1 MANAGLSDG
10 FVFAPKPPAAPAAN
24 IRVSVPPYN
33 KDVFKSGNETVM
45 FNVPSG
51 KRGQY
56 LNTRMSYMTFDVDVM
71 VDSQAPAELPI
82 LALDGGAH
90 AFFNSLEVY
99 HGSNLLEQIREYNT
113 LYQIL
118 QDSGEMP
125 DCTVNGRSVTEGTQ
139 AKNVYGTV
147 VEDAIRGGRLITP
160 CIIGTEKLPMVTGAD
175 KYLSDSGQAGTN
187 RSYNDTGYHCVAV
200 PDYDDLFLT
209 GAGMAGL
216 LSTTNGNIEAG
227 TFSGTTAT
235 AITVPATGLV
245 SAADGQPVTGSATIG
260 ANTSIQLS
268 LTSTNGVTITRA
280 TRGAILADN
289 SHIVTYTFAIPL
301 VSGILGVQMGKYIPV
316 GSLAADIR
324 LELGLAPFEQAFKT
338 VAVYK
343 KGGSTIH
350 FDPKTIHDAASSKT
364 LFGSSVSANTPY
376 KVELKNFELQ
386 LEYIE
391 VSSDVQMAI
400 EASTGGQYV
409 MSFDSYHD
417 FQNTIPAGPGSIT
430 QLIGA
435 KFSSIKTIYT
445 AFRDQ
450 YQINN
455 VCYPGVTSRVNP
467 FSTLPNRPEYKHDA
481 ISTWSR
487 RRYESGTGWQYMV
500 GSTLYPPKPVQ
511 SDEES
516 FMEYVKSNHMVA
528 NQNRQG
534 LVDLTH
540 WGISARRDES
550 AQVAGVPTAW
560 NQYCMTGGTFLMA
573 QNFESQ
579 SHKSHLTESG
589 INTLA
594 QTMYMVA
601 RFPNK
606 KKIGTDACYDQ
617 STGVALCLTDKT
629 GKANWEQTNQ
639 ALQTDH
645 FIHYDGI
652 LIISNG
658 VCSTRF

>member
-33 KDVFKSGNETVM
+33 KDVFKSGNETIM
-45 FNVPSG
+45 INIPSG

-56 LNTRMSYMTFDVDVM
+56 LNTRMSYMTFDVTVEMDATNA
-71 VDSQAPAELPI
+71 SETTPFPI

-90 AFFNSLEVY
+90 SFFNSLEVY

-118 QDSGEMP
+118 HDSGELP
-125 DCTVNGRSVTEGTQ
+125 DCSVNGRTVAEGSEANGVTGMNQ
-139 AKNVYGTV
+139 NDTV
-147 VEDAIRGGRLITP
+147 RGGRLITP
-160 CIIGTEKLPMVTGAD
+160 CVFSKKDSGFVVGYD
-175 KYLSDSGQAGTN
+175 YYLSMTSESNEEVYTRDYLHQYSTQL
-187 RSYNDTGYHCVAV
+187 V
-200 PDYDDLFLT
+200 PNYDDLYLA
-209 GAGMAGL
+209 GAGLANSFM
-216 LSTTNGNIEAG
+216 TNSALKSGGGTIELE
-227 TFSGTTAT
+227 SAT
-235 AITVPATGLV
+235 YEQNATITGL
-245 SAADGQPVTGSATIG
+245 SILSITSEMGSAVLLEKG
-260 ANTSIQLS
+260 KM
-268 LTSTNGVTITRA
+268 
-280 TRGAILADN
+280 
-289 SHIVTYTFAIPL
+289 TYTFAIPL
-301 VSGILGVQMGKYIPV
+301 VSGIVGAQMGKYIPV
-316 GSLAADIR
+316 GSLAADLR
-324 LELGLAPFEQAFKT
+324 LELGLAPFEQVFKT
-338 VAVYK
+338 IGVLE
-343 KGGSTIH
+343 GSTI
-350 FDPKTIHDAASSKT
+350 FCDTANIHASTSGKS
-364 LFGSSVSANTPY
+364 FIGSSVSASTPY
-376 KVELKNFELQ
+376 KINIENVELQ
-386 LEYIE
+386 LEYVE

-400 EASTGGQYV
+400 ESSTGGQYV

-417 FQNTIPAGPGSIT
+417 FQNTMSANPGSIT

-455 VCYPGVTSRVNP
+455 IAYPGITSRVNP
-467 FSTLPNRPEYKHDA
+467 FSTLPNRPEYKNPS
-481 ISTWSR
+481 INTWAKR
-487 RRYESGTGWQYMV
+487 KYESGTGWQYMI
-500 GSTLYPPKPVQ
+500 GSTLYPPKPVA
-511 SDEES
+511 SDEEA
-516 FMEYVKSNHMVA
+516 FMEFVKSNHTVA

-534 LVDLTH
+534 LSDLTH
-540 WGISARRDES
+540 WGISARRDVGS
-550 AQVAGVPTAW
+550 DATAGVPSKW
-560 NQYCMTGGTFLMA
+560 NQYCLSGGSYLMA

-601 RFPNK
+601 RFPGPK
-606 KKIGTDACYDQ
+606 KLGEKSFVNA
-617 STGVALCLTDKT
+617 STGIAYAKNLTSPASTDEWWWQ
-629 GKANWEQTNQ
+629 GNQ
-639 ALQTDH
+639 ALQVDH